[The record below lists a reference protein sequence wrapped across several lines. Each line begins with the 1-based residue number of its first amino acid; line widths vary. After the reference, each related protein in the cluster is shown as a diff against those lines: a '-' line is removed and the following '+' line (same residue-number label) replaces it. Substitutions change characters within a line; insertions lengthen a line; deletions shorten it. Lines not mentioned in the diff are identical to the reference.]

1 MLDNSWG
8 TFLLLRPA
16 TYLTY
21 TMFLNKWT
29 TQLEPT
35 RRFLQ
40 KTYCCFI
47 AGLLLIARAVILL
60 ESWTRAQDLLE
71 NCHFAIIWPFNVS
84 FPSQKKTQI
93 PPEFVTCSPRTLC
106 TSEVN
111 SSSVKYQGQRWKTKH
126 PWRIQ
131 LQFVSCSQPKWHLC
145 AKKSKPNQ
153 LWVTRAFTRCSQPIT
168 FAFEASSDIVVTENG
183 KVFHQTQNELALPT
197 WGFEVSHPSGDCEAV
212 LEKYASCH
220 IEFVE
225 TALGDSPSPIQ
236 LAVAQDCLQHFAE
249 APIEDGRNT
258 SFNSVRTTDPF
269 LRIISL
275 DDNCQSYQNF
285 SVNLI
290 KHLVWVLSTLQIHR
304 ANHQGHIVQIT
315 PEN

>member
-1 MLDNSWG
+1 
-8 TFLLLRPA
+8 
-16 TYLTY
+16 
-21 TMFLNKWT
+21 MFLNKWT

-35 RRFLQ
+35 RLFLQ
-40 KTYCCFI
+40 KTCCCFI

-71 NCHFAIIWPFNVS
+71 HCHFTVPS
-84 FPSQKKTQI
+84 FYHSTSPSPAKNKTQI

-111 SSSVKYQGQRWKTKH
+111 SSSVKYQGQRWNAKH

-131 LQFVSCSQPKWHLC
+131 LQFVSCSQPKWLLC
-145 AKKSKPNQ
+145 AKKSKPKQ

-168 FAFEASSDIVVTENG
+168 FAFEASLDIVVTEM
-183 KVFHQTQNELALPT
+183 VLPT
-197 WGFEVSHPSGDCEAV
+197 WPFEVSHPQWW
-212 LEKYASCH
+212 L
-220 IEFVE
+220 
-225 TALGDSPSPIQ
+225 PIRSAGKECSRFHFWSLLKQHWVIHQVQFSLLSHKIVFNILQKRQ
-236 LAVAQDCLQHFAE
+236 LKTGAIPHSTLW
-249 APIEDGRNT
+249 GRLIPL
-258 SFNSVRTTDPF
+258 S

-275 DDNCQSYQNF
+275 DDNCHSYQNC